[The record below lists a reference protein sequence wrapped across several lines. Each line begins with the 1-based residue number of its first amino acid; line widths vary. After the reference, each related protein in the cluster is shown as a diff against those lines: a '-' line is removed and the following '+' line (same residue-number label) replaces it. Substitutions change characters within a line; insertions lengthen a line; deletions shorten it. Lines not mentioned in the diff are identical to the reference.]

1 VVTAP
6 PFFFGATQS
15 PAPAIDCGN
24 PAKIDPIQACFLKRA
39 RRIRQ
44 YAKSASKD
52 VKGARHK
59 RKKAWGAEKR
69 QPQEG
74 EEPQQVI
81 ASASR
86 RQGARAR
93 RSSSAARIDVSDGIP
108 NMRHLSDR
116 YLGTV
121 VGTSGWT
128 YDSWR
133 GPFYPQEVPKRN
145 WLD

>member
-81 ASASR
+81 AI
-86 RQGARAR
+86 G
-93 RSSSAARIDVSDGIP
+93 
-108 NMRHLSDR
+108 LSEAGR
-116 YLGTV
+116 KG
-121 VGTSGWT
+121 
-128 YDSWR
+128 
-133 GPFYPQEVPKRN
+133 KKK
-145 WLD
+145 